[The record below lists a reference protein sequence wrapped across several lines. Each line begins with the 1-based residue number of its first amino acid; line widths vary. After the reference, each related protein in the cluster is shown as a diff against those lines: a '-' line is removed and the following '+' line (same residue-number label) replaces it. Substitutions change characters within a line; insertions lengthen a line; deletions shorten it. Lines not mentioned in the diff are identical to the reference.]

1 MVITKGT
8 TPTINLTVTDFE
20 IQDTDEI
27 HLYFSQRD
35 RMIFKKVTPDVII
48 NGNTVSTILTQE
60 DTFKLK
66 KGEVKMQFRLKSPSG
81 TIMASSEVY
90 AEVKDVDDD
99 DEVI

>member
-8 TPTINLTVTDFE
+8 TPTISMMVTDFE

-27 HLYFSQRD
+27 HLYFSQKNK
-35 RMIFKKVTPDVII
+35 MVFKKATPDVTIH
-48 NGNTVSTILTQE
+48 GNTIRTILTQE

-66 KGEVKMQFRLKSPSG
+66 KGEVKMQFRLKTQSG
-81 TIMASSEVY
+81 TIFASGEVY